1 MSPGEA
7 RRARDSLDR
16 AHARHRFE
24 HEMDEIDKPLGERQR
39 TLRKLTEDLKRAE
52 TDVSWFTHSLGQGL
66 DR

>member
-1 MSPGEA
+1 
-7 RRARDSLDR
+7 
-16 AHARHRFE
+16 
-24 HEMDEIDKPLGERQR
+24 MDEIDKSLGERQR